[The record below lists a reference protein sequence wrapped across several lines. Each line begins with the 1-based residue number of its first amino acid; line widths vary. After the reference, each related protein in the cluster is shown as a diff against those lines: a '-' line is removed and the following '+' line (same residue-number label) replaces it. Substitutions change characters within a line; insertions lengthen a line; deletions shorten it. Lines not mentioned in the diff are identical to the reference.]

1 MSLAPICPVCD
12 SAARLTSGAEIYPHR
27 PDLAKNPIWCCPVC
41 PQTYVGCHPETT
53 DALGTPAGPALR
65 RARMDVHAVLDRL
78 WRKPKGPMPR
88 GGHHLVPRKTAYAY
102 LSWALGLD
110 GHEAHV
116 GLFDLARCAAAIEA
130 LKSVSVETLRGWTP
144 PPHQPFIAPDP
155 RPPMPIEFE
164 HKFLMR
170 DPATL
175 FRTLI
180 VQVPAQIL
188 EQCYVR
194 GRATFTPAG
203 VNPPRVVLEAD
214 DPAASPAITLPVSAA
229 DHALALRV
237 AGADTDGVP
246 GEIRFRAVT
255 GDGAHAHF
263 VTFKMPVGD
272 DLLEIEAPIAAE
284 TFGGVIS
291 DDRVRKTRFSLPGQ
305 PGQWDIDF
313 IHAPESDAIAL
324 SLIEL
329 EGASSDGYAV
339 HPLLEG
345 HLGARIP
352 REDQLLFTNRRFCD
366 PGYAASIVERYV
378 YGALQREGL
387 ANAVPGVTVFHTKFD
402 RADALNQAVCG
413 GPDAEIVAA
422 VHAAIAANEFRAVA
436 RFSTDSLEEALAMTT
451 HGQLWPT
458 EGWHNRPEPARYRFG
473 SPLGRTKEA
482 ASDPGALFVHAGQGY
497 VLAYGPIRYGQ
508 VEGHR
513 FIAVGPVDAE
523 AVRAAY
529 PWP

>member
-1 MSLAPICPVCD
+1 MTTPPICPVCD

-41 PQTYVGCHPETT
+41 PQTYVGCHPDTT

-78 WRKPKGPMPR
+78 WRKPKGPLPR
-88 GGHHLVPRKTAYAY
+88 GGHRLVPRKTAYAY

-110 GHEAHV
+110 GRDAHV

-130 LKSVSVETLRGWTP
+130 LTSVSVETLCGWTP

-175 FRTLI
+175 FRALAA
-180 VQVPAQIL
+180 QVAAQTL

-194 GRATFTPAG
+194 GRAVFAPAG
-203 VNPPRVVLEAD
+203 ADRPLVVLHAD
-214 DPAASPAITLPVSAA
+214 DAAASPALALPVSAE
-229 DHALALRV
+229 DHALAL
-237 AGADTDGVP
+237 AHPDAATTGVP
-246 GEIRFRAVT
+246 GEIRFRAIT
-255 GDGAHAHF
+255 GTGAPAYR

-272 DLLEIEAPIAAE
+272 DLLEIEEPVSAE
-284 TFGGVIS
+284 TFGGVLS
-291 DDRVRKTRFSLPGQ
+291 RDRLRKTRFSLPAE

-313 IHAPESDAIAL
+313 VHVPDGDAIAL
-324 SLIEL
+324 GLIEL
-329 EGASSDGYAV
+329 EGAASQGYTVPA
-339 HPLLEG
+339 LLEG

-352 REDQLLFTNRRFCD
+352 REDHLLFTNRHFCD
-366 PGYAASIVERYV
+366 PAYAAAIVERYLS
-378 YGALQREGL
+378 GALMREG
-387 ANAVPGVTVFHTKFD
+387 AARGVPGITVFHTKFD
-402 RADALNQAVCG
+402 RADALHEAVCG

-422 VHAAIAANEFRAVA
+422 VHATIAANEFRAVA
-436 RFSTDSLEEALAMTT
+436 RFSTDSLEEAFAMTT
-451 HGQLWPT
+451 HGRLWPA
-458 EGWHNRPEPARYRFG
+458 EAWQNRPEPARYRFD

-482 ASDPGALFVHAGQGY
+482 SSDPGALFVHAGQGY
-497 VLAYGPIRYGQ
+497 VLAYGPLRYGQ

-513 FIAVGPVDAE
+513 FLAVGPVDAE
-523 AVRAAY
+523 ALRAAH